1 MKSLFQLNTGMNKNS
16 NNELASL
23 NDEMKKIRERATQTV
38 IELIK
43 QIAAQNGGNDDDGI
57 CVGGAWAVSETYDH
71 FIDDALWGSY
81 EILYCCVKADE
92 KGFSVVLDNDEEDFV
107 DGASL
112 FLENVL
118 GLIERL
124 NEMLNV

>member
-1 MKSLFQLNTGMNKNS
+1 MNKNN

-38 IELIK
+38 IGLIK
-43 QIAAQNGGNDDDGI
+43 QIAAKNGGNDHDGI
-57 CVGGAWAVSETYDH
+57 CVGGAWAVSETYDF

-81 EILYCCVKADE
+81 EILYCNIKADE
-92 KGFSVVLDNDEEDFV
+92 KDFSVVLDNDEEDFV

-112 FLENVL
+112 FLENVF